1 MSGRRNLLQR
11 IRSMQTKVQ
20 KLIQGKIIK
29 NKSLDI
35 KGMGRDIFEDFPPL
49 GWKLSQ
55 LESIANK
62 SLEDLLVND

>member
-35 KGMGRDIFEDFPPL
+35 KGMERDIFEDFPPL
-49 GWKLSQ
+49 GWKPSQ
-55 LESIANK
+55 LESKANK
-62 SLEDLLVND
+62 SLEDLLG